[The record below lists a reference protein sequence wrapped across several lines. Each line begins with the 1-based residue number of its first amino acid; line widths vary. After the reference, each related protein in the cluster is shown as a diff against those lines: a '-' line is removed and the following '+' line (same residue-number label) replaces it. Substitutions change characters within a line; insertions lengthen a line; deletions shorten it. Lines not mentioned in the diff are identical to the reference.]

1 MLAPFSVKLEGVFIE
16 RVPRCTRLSG
26 SRFLTALRFE
36 VFGSSEQL
44 SYLQRCRIR
53 YHFADVSKMVGG
65 CFLFGNNH
73 LGKCR

>member
-1 MLAPFSVKLEGVFIE
+1 MMYNAFREPF
-16 RVPRCTRLSG
+16 LSG
-26 SRFLTALRFE
+26 SPLCGMCKKYTYQLY
-36 VFGSSEQL
+36 GNSEQL

-65 CFLFGNNH
+65 CFRFGNNH

>member
-36 VFGSSEQL
+36 VFPFGKQL
-44 SYLQRCRIR
+44 P
-53 YHFADVSKMVGG
+53 
-65 CFLFGNNH
+65 FLPSGKYGKKKEHTMREVCLTLTIYTNN
-73 LGKCR
+73 RTFV